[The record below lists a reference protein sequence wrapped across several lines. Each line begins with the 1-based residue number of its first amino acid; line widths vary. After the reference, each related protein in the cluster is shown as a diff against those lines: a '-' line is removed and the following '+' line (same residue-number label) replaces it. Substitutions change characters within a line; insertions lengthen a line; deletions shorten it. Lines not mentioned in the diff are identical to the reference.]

1 MYYNER
7 GKREGEGQV
16 PGLHLLLTHE
26 LTTGSRRSVH
36 GSKRETERHR
46 QGSSVHGSTG
56 DWGDFAAVK
65 ALVDG

>member
-1 MYYNER
+1 M
-7 GKREGEGQV
+7 

-26 LTTGSRRSVH
+26 LTTGSRCSVH
-36 GSKRETERHR
+36 GSMGETERHR

-56 DWGDFAAVK
+56 NWGDFAAVK